1 MESDRFPF
9 RRRLSLCPILA
20 YWRSVAEG
28 PDPLAAA
35 QAVPLVA
42 AAEAVPALCAPIED
56 LTLLDEHRQIVSALF
71 SAAFPPALADHDPGA
86 ALVPYQLRTVFET
99 RAFRELGLVAAIREQ
114 LGAESFAHERA
125 LSAYQTIL
133 EQHYGMPEEPSAP
146 TLLHVSDPVTQLP
159 RQFTLQPDLRFCTIT
174 HDGPLP
180 ELSQQD
186 RARLL
191 ANRGDLALW
200 QELLPPAGFQFEG
213 VVLARASEV
222 TERETISA
230 LTREMLGAQALTCA
244 DDVDRV
250 QGHLRALIGQP
261 DLQIGLVAAP
271 GGMKSAEA
279 MGRSLLLT
287 DGSDGEPTSLY
298 NRALLAERPT
308 VTGDLFR
315 SDTPS
320 QAEVLLAEQGL
331 RTLVLVP
338 LRHAGRPVGLLE
350 LASPTPDAVSA
361 LQVLELEAVAPLLA
375 TALRRTLNERENRI
389 QAVIKEQYTAL
400 HPSVEWRFRQAA
412 ARYAAAREAGRY
424 AYPEA
429 VVFSEVFPLYGL
441 ADIRGSS
448 TLRNESIEADLC
460 EQLRLAQAAL
470 NAAQRAQPL
479 PAFDELAFR
488 VDTYLDELA
497 DGIGSGDEV
506 HTLDFLRYDV
516 EPVLG
521 QIGSFGPA
529 VQQAVEAYENALDPK
544 TGTLYKKRK
553 AYEEAV
559 TLLNDAVG
567 AFLDQEEARAQRMCP
582 HYFERY
588 KTDGVDYN
596 IYVGAALIEDGSFA
610 PLHLHNLRLW
620 QLMTT
625 CGIEWKVRGLQDQ
638 LPMPLE
644 VAHLV
649 LAQGQPLAVRFRAD
663 EKRFDV
669 DGAYNARYE
678 IVKKRIDKAIA
689 APAGQPQAAS
699 RLTQPG
705 HVAVVYA
712 QAREGAE
719 YERYLD
725 YLLHKGY
732 LKGEVEHLDVEDLQG
747 VRGLKA
753 LRCAIADIAP
763 EPHTGD
769 GLPADS
775 AGVVQ
780 EAAAL
785 AEQADS

>member
-9 RRRLSLCPILA
+9 RRCLSLRPLIA
-20 YWRSVAEG
+20 YWREVAEG
-28 PDPLAAA
+28 DDALAAA
-35 QAVPLVA
+35 QAAPLVA
-42 AAEAVPALCAPIED
+42 AAEAVPALCAPIDDPAVLED
-56 LTLLDEHRQIVSALF
+56 HQAIVRALF
-71 SAAFPPALADHDPGA
+71 TAAFPPALADEDSGA

-99 RAFRELGLVAAIREQ
+99 RAFRELGLVEAIRTQ
-114 LGAESFAHERA
+114 LGTESFADERA

-133 EQHYGMPEEPSAP
+133 EKHYHMPEEPSAP
-146 TLLHVSDPVTQLP
+146 SLLHVSDPKTRLP
-159 RQFTLQPDLRFCTIT
+159 RQFTLQPDLRFCAIT

-180 ELSQQD
+180 ELCKD
-186 RARLL
+186 ARARLL
-191 ANRGDLALW
+191 ANRNDLALW
-200 QELLPPAGFQFEG
+200 QELLPPGGFQFEG
-213 VVLARASEV
+213 VMLARAAEV

-261 DLQIGLVAAP
+261 DLRIGLVAAP
-271 GGMKSAEA
+271 GGMRTAEA
-279 MGRSLLLT
+279 MGRSLLLD
-287 DGSDGEPTSLY
+287 DGPDEEPTSLY
-298 NRALLAERPT
+298 NRALIADRPT

-315 SDTPS
+315 SDRPS
-320 QAEVLLAEQGL
+320 KAEVLLADQGL

-424 AYPEA
+424 AYPEP

-448 TLRNESIEADLC
+448 TLRNESIEADLTA
-460 EQLRLAQAAL
+460 QLQLARTAL
-470 NAAQRAQPL
+470 REAQDARPL
-479 PAFDELAFR
+479 PAFDELTYR
-488 VDTYLDELA
+488 LDTYLAELA
-497 DGIGSGDEV
+497 DGLGSGDEV

-521 QIGSFGPA
+521 QIGLFAPS
-529 VQQAVEAYENALDPK
+529 VQAAVETYQNALDPK
-544 TGTLYKKRK
+544 TGTLYSKRK

-559 TLLNDAVG
+559 TILNDSVG
-567 AFLDQEEARAQRMCP
+567 AYLDLEEARAQRMCP

-596 IYVGAALIEDGSFA
+596 IYVGASLIEDGSFA

-625 CGIEWKVRGLQDQ
+625 CGIEWKVRGLQDK

-689 APAGQPQAAS
+689 APAGQPKLS
-699 RLTQPG
+699 KRLTQPG

-712 QAREGAE
+712 QGREGAE
-719 YERYLD
+719 YERYLE
-725 YLLHKGY
+725 YLLYKGY

-753 LRCAIADIAP
+753 LRCAIADQP
-763 EPHTGD
+763 PKLHTGD
-769 GLPADS
+769 GLPAD
-775 AGVVQ
+775 AVGVVE

-785 AEQADS
+785 AEQHED